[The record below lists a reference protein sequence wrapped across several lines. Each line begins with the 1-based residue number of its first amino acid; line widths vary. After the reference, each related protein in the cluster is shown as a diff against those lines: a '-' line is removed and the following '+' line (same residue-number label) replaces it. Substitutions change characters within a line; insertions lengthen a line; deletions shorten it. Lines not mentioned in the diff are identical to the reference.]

1 MTDNVVNLSPNRNPI
16 LSKCWRLLPVSSLYR
31 KIDFPPQNSNV
42 TSRCAAGSICFLLAV
57 CFIIDERESEEQR
70 VSYLFWGRCEDAR
83 EEHHA
88 TGNTA
93 NLREN
98 VLGEVSVNTGIR
110 FEFDE
115 NISQTVDARLED
127 DPVWLRLPPP
137 ICTVMLSLQT
147 PALPLRACWDA
158 RPCRCEH
165 QPFDEPGASQGY
177 VKWTDCPVYLIAGC
191 CTPMVASTVLLTE
204 RWHGHE
210 SACSPQAAGSVLL
223 LMQSSK
229 PFTNC
234 IPPALC
240 RAQANEGTQL
250 LLL

>member
-115 NISQTVDARLED
+115 NISQTVDAWLED
-127 DPVWLRLPPP
+127 DPVWLRLPPDLHSHAVLADS
-137 ICTVMLSLQT
+137 CTTAACLLGCTSMQVWTPTVWWTGGLTRIRKVDWLSCILN
-147 PALPLRACWDA
+147 CWLLHTHGSIHGVTD
-158 RPCRCEH
+158 
-165 QPFDEPGASQGY
+165 
-177 VKWTDCPVYLIAGC
+177 WTLTWSWVGLFSAGC
-191 CTPMVASTVLLTE
+191 RECF
-204 RWHGHE
+204 
-210 SACSPQAAGSVLL
+210 AAHAKL
-223 LMQSSK
+223 
-229 PFTNC
+229 
-234 IPPALC
+234 
-240 RAQANEGTQL
+240 
-250 LLL
+250 